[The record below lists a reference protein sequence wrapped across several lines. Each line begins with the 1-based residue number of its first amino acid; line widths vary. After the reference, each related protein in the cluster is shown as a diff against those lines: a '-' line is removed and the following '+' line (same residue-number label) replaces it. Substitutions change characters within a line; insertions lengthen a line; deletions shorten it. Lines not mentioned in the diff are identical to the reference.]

1 MSLILVVESEGR
13 YAERVRDG
21 LGSDGWQVEIVSS
34 CEAAVAAV
42 ADRAPQL
49 VLINAELPGAKE
61 MLRSLSR
68 AQGGPGSIALLP
80 EMVGMD
86 LGPIDA
92 DETLLKPF
100 SEKDLRQLA
109 RRVVSSARTP
119 RRSEGEADQKR
130 LTSHEL
136 FGDLLA
142 EVENEGRST
151 PAARPA
157 PRPAAAPGT
166 ASPAPA
172 TTRSIEMEQRLE
184 RTLSGMIK
192 DERIAPPAAKK
203 ASTKIEDMLTATL
216 SGLDMPKKSSRPAAP
231 AASGPLTAS
240 AAATSAAPASP
251 AVPAFAAPAPEA
263 VTPEPFPLREAP
275 AAPRSQ
281 PPAMAPAASTPL
293 TPTMA
298 PMAPTAPIPP
308 APPLAAIQASSA
320 PDAPAPSTI
329 PTSSSAAGAAMPALK
344 KTDSSATLR
353 RPTREIDLTQLDEL
367 ARPRAREGG
376 QAPRPAAAK
385 ENFATQRVSISPSF
399 LQPHSNEFGQY
410 TLLERIAVGGMAE
423 VWKARMK
430 GVEGFQKTVAI
441 KKILPHLTDSSDFV
455 TMFIDEAKLAAQLN
469 HNNIIH
475 IYDLGKIN
483 DDYFIAMEFVDGKDL
498 RSILNSARA
507 ESRPLPL
514 ALALLIGSRLASA
527 LDHAHRQRDFEGR
540 PLGLVHRDVSPQNV
554 LISYDGDIKLCDFG
568 IVKAVTKASKTQMG
582 ALKGKLQ
589 YMSPEQAWG
598 RPVDARSDLF
608 SLGSLLFEML
618 TGRRLFSG
626 ESEMSVLDAVREG
639 RIQAPRDLDPRLP
652 LEVNALVLK
661 ALARDPDDRFQSA
674 GEMQRE
680 LDGILQSLK
689 PAPSQTD
696 LGTYLQQLFASEA
709 QSEGALSMGSS
720 ATAPLHARGATSPPS
735 PAVPARHPDV
745 AVVAPTGVSRV
756 EEPEAGRSGRM
767 LWLAIAGVALAG
779 LIAYFVIHKRAPV
792 APPSAGDP
800 AGTEAPAPGD
810 VSNPNGGTAPAPTA
824 PADATGTTAAPS
836 TAAAPHG
843 TAVAAAAVP
852 NVDQLVTDEV
862 KRQEDAL
869 KKKYEDELAKRKAEL
884 ASLNSKAQPS
894 AAGAAPLE
902 PRPEPATSSAP
913 PPTAAPTTTPEPAPA
928 PTQDVA
934 PPPSPAVETV
944 AETPQEAP
952 KVPTVKEGDLVRSGI
967 GVRPPV
973 LVSLTKPEY
982 PAMARRLKVEGT
994 VIVSLLVDETGRVA
1008 ETRIDSGVSQN
1019 VGLNEAAAAAARSA
1033 VFSPATKE
1041 GVRVRMWYQLKIPF
1055 KL

>member
-13 YAERVRDG
+13 HAERVRDG
-21 LGSDGWQVEIVSS
+21 LGSDGWQVEVVTS

-49 VLINAELPGAKE
+49 VLINAELPGAPE

-80 EMVGMD
+80 EIVGKE
-86 LGPIDA
+86 LGPLEA
-92 DETLLKPF
+92 DESLIKPF

-109 RRVVSSARTP
+109 RRVVSSARAP
-119 RRSEGEADQKR
+119 RKSEAEADQKR

-142 EVENEGRST
+142 EVESEAEAASAAALPPIAPIAAEPPRKAPAGPVTAPSPT
-151 PAARPA
+151 PAAA
-157 PRPAAAPGT
+157 
-166 ASPAPA
+166 
-172 TTRSIEMEQRLE
+172 RSLEMEQRLE

-192 DERIAPPAAKK
+192 EERAAAPAAAKRT
-203 ASTKIEDMLTATL
+203 STKIDDMLSATL
-216 SGLDMPKKSSRPAAP
+216 SGLDMPKKAARPTPPTTPAPPVASVTPAAGVAPARPAPSVPPPAP
-231 AASGPLTAS
+231 APAPTS
-240 AAATSAAPASP
+240 APSPSTPAPPAAAAPASIP
-251 AVPAFAAPAPEA
+251 ASTTAIPLVVAPAPA
-263 VTPEPFPLREAP
+263 AKPAPKPP
-275 AAPRSQ
+275 AAPS
-281 PPAMAPAASTPL
+281 PVAASKPAE
-293 TPTMA
+293 PT
-298 PMAPTAPIPP
+298 TATRK
-308 APPLAAIQASSA
+308 QS
-320 PDAPAPSTI
+320 
-329 PTSSSAAGAAMPALK
+329 
-344 KTDSSATLR
+344 
-353 RPTREIDLTQLDEL
+353 REIDLAQLDEL
-367 ARPRAREGG
+367 AKPRAKES
-376 QAPRPAAAK
+376 APAAKPAAPK
-385 ENFATQRVSISPSF
+385 ESFATQRIPVQPSF
-399 LQPHSNEFGQY
+399 LQPPSSEFGQY

-475 IYDLGKIN
+475 IYDLGKIG

-514 ALALLIGSRLASA
+514 GLALLVGSRLASA
-527 LDHAHRQRDFEGR
+527 LDHAHRQKDFEGR
-540 PLGLVHRDVSPQNV
+540 ALGLVHRDVSPQNV
-554 LISYDGDIKLCDFG
+554 LISYEGDIKLCDFG

-598 RPVDARSDLF
+598 RPVDARSDIF

-661 ALARDPDDRFQSA
+661 ALARDPDDRFLTA

-680 LDGILQSLK
+680 IDGILASLK
-689 PAPSQTD
+689 PSPSQSD
-696 LGTYLQQLFASEA
+696 LGVYLQQLFAAEA
-709 QSEGALSMGSS
+709 AGAAPAVATVTPAARAS
-720 ATAPLHARGATSPPS
+720 AGVPS
-735 PAVPARHPDV
+735 AAVPARAPEV
-745 AVVAPTGVSRV
+745 AVVAPTGVSKIEDADAGRGGKMLWIAIGGV
-756 EEPEAGRSGRM
+756 AAAGLLAYVLLGRSKPSAPPAAPVGTEVSAAPEAGT
-767 LWLAIAGVALAG
+767 
-779 LIAYFVIHKRAPV
+779 APG
-792 APPSAGDP
+792 AGD
-800 AGTEAPAPGD
+800 A
-810 VSNPNGGTAPAPTA
+810 NGSTA
-824 PADATGTTAAPS
+824 ADGLGTTAPG
-836 TAAAPHG
+836 TAAPALP
-843 TAVAAAAVP
+843 AAAT
-852 NVDQLVTDEV
+852 NVDQLVSDEV
-862 KRQEDAL
+862 KRREEEL
-869 KKKYEDELAKRKAEL
+869 KKKYEDELARRKTEL
-884 ASLNSKAQPS
+884 EKLNAKPQTVPP
-894 AAGAAPLE
+894 AAA
-902 PRPEPATSSAP
+902 
-913 PPTAAPTTTPEPAPA
+913 APA
-928 PTQDVA
+928 PTPVQETPPEAA
-934 PPPSPAVETV
+934 PAPTTAPVVETPPAAVPEPVVESPA
-944 AETPQEAP
+944 TPAASAP
-952 KVPTVKEGDLVRSGI
+952 QAPEVPSVKEGDLVRPGP
-967 GVRPPV
+967 GVKPPV

-994 VIVSLLVDETGRVA
+994 VLVSLLVDETGRVA
-1008 ETRIDSGVSQN
+1008 ETRLDSGVSQN
-1019 VGLNEAAAAAARSA
+1019 VGINEAAIAAARSA
-1033 VFSPATKE
+1033 VFSPATKS